1 MYVRPDTIARLP
13 LVKFLAEFRTRDFY
27 EYVSAH
33 FDLGRRQSKI
43 TETLHEDLRTF
54 WYLVVLIFVIKT
66 DAWGKNRDERSI
78 GRYLMSESRWGRAGH
93 IDCNL
98 PSYDISMMIDCKPV
112 AKIQRQFCTHSACEG
127 SPACLCSPV
136 TNITSLYR
144 KDNECARNVS
154 DLSSFPNLLAYM
166 YWITI
171 HLTTYVVEHE

>member
-66 DAWGKNRDERSI
+66 DA
-78 GRYLMSESRWGRAGH
+78 
-93 IDCNL
+93 
-98 PSYDISMMIDCKPV
+98 
-112 AKIQRQFCTHSACEG
+112 
-127 SPACLCSPV
+127 
-136 TNITSLYR
+136 
-144 KDNECARNVS
+144 
-154 DLSSFPNLLAYM
+154 
-166 YWITI
+166 
-171 HLTTYVVEHE
+171 